1 MHFLLSLAMVLQP
14 PSSSLQEEIKKK
26 PFMCMRKRVGKEVR
40 EEKPDNEGYIIKLDA
55 DIDDKNCPSEG
66 I

>member
-1 MHFLLSLAMVLQP
+1 
-14 PSSSLQEEIKKK
+14 
-26 PFMCMRKRVGKEVR
+26 MRKRVGKEVR